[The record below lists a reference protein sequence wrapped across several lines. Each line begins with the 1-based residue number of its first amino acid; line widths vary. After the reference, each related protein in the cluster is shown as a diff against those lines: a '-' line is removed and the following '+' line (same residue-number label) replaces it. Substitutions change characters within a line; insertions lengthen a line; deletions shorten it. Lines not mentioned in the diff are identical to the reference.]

1 MALMNKLSTM
11 HRLLLWLAGYSLL
24 VCGFIIYQYNGGREV
39 SAVAVWVAGVVV
51 MLFLLQILR
60 LYRRLQ
66 RANAERDRE
75 HHAALYQLREQ
86 ERIKKRLTNNINHE
100 LKTPVASV
108 KICTETLLAHPDM
121 SDAKREEFLRRILAN
136 ADRLSRL
143 LADVALITRM
153 EDGGEAIAREP
164 LDLAEVIAD
173 VVADRRPVAASRG
186 IEIGNAIADP
196 LPLTG
201 NRSLLESVF
210 NNLIDNAIAHS
221 GCSRVMIRRLKS
233 DSGDVMIELAD
244 DGCGVADE
252 HLPRLFERFYR
263 IDKGRSRAA
272 GGTGLGLA
280 IVKNA
285 VAFHGG
291 TIVAS
296 NSPRGGLRFLM
307 TFPGIS

>member
-1 MALMNKLSTM
+1 
-11 HRLLLWLAGYSLL
+11 
-24 VCGFIIYQYNGGREV
+24 
-39 SAVAVWVAGVVV
+39 
-51 MLFLLQILR
+51 
-60 LYRRLQ
+60 
-66 RANAERDRE
+66 
-75 HHAALYQLREQ
+75 
-86 ERIKKRLTNNINHE
+86 
-100 LKTPVASV
+100 
-108 KICTETLLAHPDM
+108 M

-196 LPLTG
+196 LPLIG

-291 TIVAS
+291 AIVAS